1 MISLSLSELES
12 LKKSLY
18 EWILKISS
26 VESGPICPFA
36 LKSWINNE
44 VRFVYDSVDLSTLVP
59 LEDNISVCVV
69 LMAGASYDD
78 LVDISNE
85 YNEKFP
91 EYLFLDTH
99 PEETLTLRG
108 MKTVWDH
115 PGIIIQ
121 RRSELLEARNRLL
134 KSGFYKNWD
143 KDLLDSLGIN
153 IENDSES

>member
-1 MISLSLSELES
+1 
-12 LKKSLY
+12 
-18 EWILKISS
+18 
-26 VESGPICPFA
+26 
-36 LKSWINNE
+36 
-44 VRFVYDSVDLSTLVP
+44 VYDSVDLSTLVP

-78 LVDISNE
+78 LVAISNE

-121 RRSELLEARNRLL
+121 RRSELLEARNRLV
-134 KSGFYKNWD
+134 KSGFYKKWD